1 MSFELENLSKCK
13 LIDVVVLS
21 QKNRQPDENPGAK
34 LSIELALGND
44 SLAYFD
50 GALKSFLFCKT
61 GSSGKPAQGSLDGVP
76 AVSDMPNLTGI
87 GAKVGTLHWELEL
100 TGYELT
106 IDLGLGGKRSNL
118 EIEGCTVSNFRI
130 TPNEGGTVGVKCD
143 VESPDVSEA
152 AFGKLAKLKSREIQI
167 TLAAPEVAQQDLEDE
182 KPPAKAKGG
191 KKDSDPSGQTGAWPF
206 PKNKPQ
212 QQEAG
217 DAFAAA
223 HGVTAT

>member
-1 MSFELENLSKCK
+1 MFEIETQTKAK

-50 GALKSFLFCKT
+50 GHLKSFLFCKT
-61 GSSGKPAQGSLDGVP
+61 GSSAKPAQGSLDGVP

-87 GAKVGTLHWELEL
+87 GSKIGTLHWELEL
-100 TGYELT
+100 TGYSLT
-106 IDLGLGGKRSNL
+106 IDLGIGGRKSNL
-118 EIEGCTVSNFRI
+118 EIEGCIVSNFRI

-167 TLAAPEVAQQDLEDE
+167 LLAAPEIAQQELDQDE
-182 KPPAKAKGG
+182 KLPAKAKGG
-191 KKDSDPSGQTGAWPF
+191 RSANSDAT
-206 PKNKPQ
+206 K
-212 QQEAG
+212 
-217 DAFAAA
+217 AFIDQHAPT
-223 HGVTAT
+223 H